1 MDANE
6 QTILNKIQET
16 TYKFLVMLNEIKRSK
31 QTITNDVKMINNNYF
46 IEKTDIFY
54 KFNDLFD
61 DYTLN
66 GFIEEIDLYCK
77 NIKETMDNV
86 CLNHEYIEDYID
98 ISIDKDQK
106 IRYCKK
112 CHVSQSEQKK

>member
-1 MDANE
+1 MNTNE
-6 QTILNKIQET
+6 QTILNDIYDATNKL
-16 TYKFLVMLNEIKRSK
+16 LVMLNEIKRSK
-31 QTITNDVKMINNNYF
+31 QTIANDVKTLDNNYF
-46 IEKTDIFY
+46 IEKTDILD

-66 GFIEEIDLYCK
+66 GFVEEIDIFCK
-77 NIKETMDNV
+77 DIREKMDNV

-106 IRYCKK
+106 IWYCKK